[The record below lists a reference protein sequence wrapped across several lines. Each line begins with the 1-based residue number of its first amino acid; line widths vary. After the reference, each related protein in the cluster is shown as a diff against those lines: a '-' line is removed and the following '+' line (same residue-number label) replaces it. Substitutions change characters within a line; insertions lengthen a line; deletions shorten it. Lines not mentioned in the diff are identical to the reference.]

1 MNWGFTV
8 SWRFEIW
15 DDKKRKVSRVEKK
28 IRKHESL
35 VVENEGMLISYL
47 VIFWL
52 HSTQNKM
59 VRSCFFSWVWRS
71 WKCSLVQHH
80 VLVKNSCFGNW
91 WLLVHSWS
99 HSVVTILWDLQQSR
113 SKLIAA
119 AGPCCLRYPCTV
131 LNWQRSALSHFWLM
145 FCFGLFCFP
154 TRPTVFSGVESNFK
168 ISTHVVCINIC

>member
-1 MNWGFTV
+1 M
-8 SWRFEIW
+8 
-15 DDKKRKVSRVEKK
+15 SRVEKK
-28 IRKHESL
+28 KRKHESL
-35 VVENEGMLISYL
+35 VVENEGMLICYL

-52 HSTQNKM
+52 HSTQNKT

-91 WLLVHSWS
+91 WSLVHSWS
-99 HSVVTILWDLQQSR
+99 HSVLTILWDLQQSR

-131 LNWQRSALSHFWLM
+131 LNWQRSALSRFWLM
-145 FCFGLFCFP
+145 FCFVFQPDPQFFLVSNQISKFRLMLF
-154 TRPTVFSGVESNFK
+154 V
-168 ISTHVVCINIC
+168 STAAKYYFVCIKENLGYFYSVRCTL